1 MALTDG
7 KAEGKRQKDY
17 RLRILLSAFLLLP
30 SLILFLAISLHQLD
44 LPGLYYDEGF
54 DLTPMLNVMHSEPA
68 ELLRGVGMTL
78 FGHTYPVMR
87 MDYMGSLNGYLTLP
101 FMAALGPGYLAP
113 RLEPLVFS
121 TITLILAWVLAR
133 RWFGDKVA
141 AITALLLAV
150 NPSFIWFTRQG
161 ITVTSVMTVFALGSW
176 IVLDLWRLRIGDGRR
191 RGADAATGDGDP
203 TPVPRRAAPSSV
215 LMLLAGL
222 LLGLGLWAKIVFMWW
237 LALTAVAGAVW
248 LIGQIGDGRREMRD
262 GRRFFVVRR
271 PSAVVIPVLCL
282 GAGFVI
288 GAAPF
293 IYYNLSGLAQGQ
305 PPATFN
311 LLFRALLNPTEYA
324 VNNSNFWANLDKR
337 FQDFAVFLN
346 GSYFWYLA
354 NVPYGNIYAV
364 PTFIGSVI
372 LGALLVWPRV
382 RERRKWLAVLLCVA
396 VYLPMSSFTVS
407 DLWATHFFVL
417 LPLPQML
424 VACAAVWLGEW
435 LGEWIVARV
444 TRLLS
449 RSSSR
454 RGALLPAWVSTVMS
468 FALAAAMLAPTFS
481 RDIWVNEQYHAAL
494 AQTGGTGR
502 FSDAVYKL
510 ADHLVTEKVA
520 EPIALDW
527 GISQQIRVLTGD
539 QVRPREVFGFTPEP
553 TDEFRQQIRDLL
565 QDSNRQYVVL
575 WAGDANFPGFAVYNR
590 RNEFTQIANAMGKQV
605 VETFIAHER
614 SGLPV
619 YVILQAK

>member
-1 MALTDG
+1 MALAIE
-7 KAEGKRQKDY
+7 KAKGKRQKAKY
-17 RLRILLSAFLLLP
+17 RTRFLSSLFPSAFFLLP
-30 SLILFLAISLHQLD
+30 SIILFLSLSLHQLN

-54 DLTPMLNVMHSEPA
+54 DLTPMLSVMHSEPA
-68 ELLRGVGMTL
+68 ELLRGVGISL
-78 FGHTYPVMR
+78 FGHTYPIMR

-101 FMAALGPGYLAP
+101 FMAVLGSGYLAA

-121 TITLILAWVLAR
+121 LITLILAWVLAR

-141 AITALLLAV
+141 ALTALLLAV

-176 IVLDLWRLRIGDGRR
+176 IVLDVWRLRIGDGRR
-191 RGADAATGDGDP
+191 SGSEVATRDGKSALRL
-203 TPVPRRAAPSSV
+203 TSSI
-215 LMLLAGL
+215 LLPLLAGL
-222 LLGLGLWAKIVFMWW
+222 LLGLGLWAKIVFVWW
-237 LALTAVAGAVW
+237 LVLTAVAGGVW
-248 LIGQIGDGRREMRD
+248 LISPWRRK
-262 GRRFFVVRR
+262 GSAN
-271 PSAVVIPVLCL
+271 SAVVGRRSSVVLSALFLFL
-282 GAGFVI
+282 GFLI

-293 IYYNLSGLAQGQ
+293 IYYNLAGVAQGQ

-311 LLFRALLNPTEYA
+311 LLFRALLNPTGYA
-324 VNNSNFWANLDKR
+324 VSNSNFWANLNKR

-354 NVPYGNIYAV
+354 NVPYGNVFAV
-364 PTFIGSVI
+364 PTFVTGVLIGA
-372 LGALLVWPRV
+372 ALVGWRA

-424 VACAAVWLGEW
+424 VACAAVWLGEAAVSG
-435 LGEWIVARV
+435 LM
-444 TRLLS
+444 RLIS
-449 RSSSR
+449 RSRVQPLSGPAWLHPERLGSLVSF
-454 RGALLPAWVSTVMS
+454 GLAALL
-468 FALAAAMLAPTFS
+468 LAPTFS
-481 RDIWVNEQYHAAL
+481 RDIWVNEQYHVAL
-494 AQTGGTGR
+494 AQTGGAGR

-510 ADHLVTEKVA
+510 AAQLDEGHVA

-527 GISQQIRVLTGD
+527 GISQQLRVLTSD
-539 QVRPREVFGFTPEP
+539 RVRPREVFGFTPEP
-553 TDEFRQQIRDLL
+553 TDEFRQQVRDLL
-565 QDSNRQYVVL
+565 QDPSRQYVVL
-575 WAGDANFPGFAVYNR
+575 WAGDANFAGFAVYNR
-590 RNEFTQIANAMGKQV
+590 RTEFTQIANSMGKQV